1 MEQMHVSKNNQRT
14 LSQEEAEQMKEESA
28 EQVGKTV
35 TDHTVELEDIDE
47 ILDAIDEVLE
57 ENAEAFVNSFHQK
70 NGE

>member
-57 ENAEAFVNSFHQK
+57 ENAEAFVNSYTQK
-70 NGE
+70 GGQ

>member
-1 MEQMHVSKNNQRT
+1 MEQMYIRKENQRT
-14 LSQEEAEQMKEESA
+14 LSQEEAERLKEEAA
-28 EQVGKTV
+28 EQAGKTV
-35 TDHTVELEDIDE
+35 TDHTVELENIDE